1 MPTTITIAGYKH
13 AVLTADEF
21 IAQGT
26 APGAIM
32 SIGEHLST
40 VGQPLLAAEVR
51 SVAREV
57 AHITGQR
64 LAVPGAVNDAR
75 LAARKPRMGAPKHAN
90 DNSRGSNNRR
100 DSNRQHGKLHAGRK
114 QERRAA

>member
-1 MPTTITIAGYKH
+1 MPTTHTIDGYKH

-32 SIGEHLST
+32 SIGEHLSSA
-40 VGQPLLAAEVR
+40 GQPLLAAEVR

-57 AHITGQR
+57 AHITGQS
-64 LAVPGAVNDAR
+64 LQIPGAVNDAR
-75 LAARKPRMGAPKHAN
+75 MAARRPHN
-90 DNSRGSNNRR
+90 DNRMP
-100 DSNRQHGKLHAGRK
+100 KRK
-114 QERRAA
+114 SYRRAA